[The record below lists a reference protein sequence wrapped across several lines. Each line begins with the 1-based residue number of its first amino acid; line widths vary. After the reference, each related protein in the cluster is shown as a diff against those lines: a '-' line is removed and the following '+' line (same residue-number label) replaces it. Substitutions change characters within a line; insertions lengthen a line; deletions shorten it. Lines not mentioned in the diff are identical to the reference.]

1 MVLRNVI
8 VRIHLKCAFF
18 PTKVISSLLSAYD
31 FKKLSEIRVEARS
44 GPQYSNTQMEE
55 L

>member
-1 MVLRNVI
+1 MILRNVI

-18 PTKVISSLLSAYD
+18 PTKVISSLLSAHD
-31 FKKLSEIRVEARS
+31 FKKLSEIKVEARS
-44 GPQYSNTQMEE
+44 GLQYANTQMEE